1 MNNEWLN
8 GACAALNP
16 DTRMQAQRRQAQLTK
31 PLGALGRLE
40 LLAIQLAAM
49 QGTQHPAVERVHIAV
64 FAGDHGVAAEGV
76 SAFPQAVTAEMVRNF
91 ARGGAAISV
100 LARHLGASL
109 EVINLGTVVDT
120 GPLEGVVNLN
130 LGRGTANSTQGPAMS
145 EEQLRR
151 ALNAGRESV
160 ERAKRA
166 GAQLFIGGEM
176 GIGNTTAAS
185 AIACALLHA
194 EASVLAGPG
203 TGLDV
208 RGVAHKAD
216 VIARAV
222 TAHREHLSDPIEVM
236 RRLGGFEMAAL
247 SGAFM
252 ACAKMGVPAL
262 VDGFIASVAAL
273 VAVRRCKETQDWLL
287 YAHTSAEPGH
297 AHVLQAL
304 DAQPLL
310 DLDMRLGEGSGA
322 AVAVPLLRLACAL
335 HNDMATFAEAGV
347 SGKS

>member
-1 MNNEWLN
+1 MNHEWLN
-8 GACAALNP
+8 GPCAALNL
-16 DTRMQAQRRQAQLTK
+16 DTRMQAERRQAQLTK

-49 QGTQHPAVERVHIAV
+49 QGTMHPAVERVHIAV

-76 SAFPQAVTAEMVRNF
+76 SAYPQAVTAEMVRNF

-109 EVINLGTVVDT
+109 EVMNLGTVVDT

-130 LGRGTANSTQGPAMS
+130 LGAGTANSTQGPAMS
-145 EEQLRR
+145 QEQLLRS
-151 ALNAGRESV
+151 LNTGRESV

-194 EASVLAGPG
+194 EASALAGPG
-203 TGLDV
+203 TGLDA

-222 TAHREHLSDPIEVM
+222 TVHREHLSDPIEVL
-236 RRLGGFEMAAL
+236 RRLGGFEIAAL

-252 ACAKMGVPAL
+252 AC
-262 VDGFIASVAAL
+262 DGQHL
-273 VAVRRCKETQDWLL
+273 PW
-287 YAHTSAEPGH
+287 
-297 AHVLQAL
+297 
-304 DAQPLL
+304 
-310 DLDMRLGEGSGA
+310 
-322 AVAVPLLRLACAL
+322 
-335 HNDMATFAEAGV
+335 
-347 SGKS
+347 